1 MKRDLLLIAISMFA
15 WGLGEGMFLYFQP
28 IYLEQLGADPIAI
41 GSILG
46 GFGLAMTVSH
56 IPAGYLADRVGRKPL
71 LVAAWVLGMLA
82 TWTMALAGTLAVFVA
97 GLLLY
102 GITLF
107 VMSPLQSYVAAAR
120 GRLSVGRAITLMS
133 AGFNLGAVI
142 GPWLGGRIG
151 DQLGIRQTYVIAGLI
166 FIVSTVIILFIH
178 PQPVEKVPSSGNDR
192 GWMYSPRYKV
202 YMGVIFLA
210 IFATYLPQPLTP
222 NFLSNQGG
230 LNLSQVG
237 SLYSVASVGVVVLN
251 LALGALPARVGFLLG
266 QAAVGIFS
274 LLLWSAAGLAGYL
287 PAFLLLGGFRT
298 AKALGMAQ
306 VRELAP
312 SERMGLAFGLSETVA
327 ATAVVMAPLVAGY
340 LYSINPRAMYP
351 VAGSL
356 ILVSLVVSALFSPR
370 RKQPEAEMDGAVPVG
385 IEIDQ
390 GT

>member
-1 MKRDLLLIAISMFA
+1 
-15 WGLGEGMFLYFQP
+15 MFLYFQP
-28 IYLEQLGADPIAI
+28 IYLEQLGANPVAI

-46 GFGLAMTVSH
+46 AFGLAMTVSH
-56 IPAGYLADRVGRKPL
+56 VPAGYLADRLGRKPL
-71 LVAAWVLGMLA
+71 LVAAWGLGVLA
-82 TWTMALAGTLAVFVA
+82 TWTMAFAGTLAVFVA

-120 GRLSVGRAITLMS
+120 GRFSVGRAITLIS

-151 DQLGIRQTYVIAGLI
+151 DQMGIRQTYVIAGLI
-166 FIVSTVIILFIH
+166 FIVSTLIILFIR
-178 PQPVEKVPSSGNDR
+178 PQPVEKRSANAIDR
-192 GWMYSPRYKV
+192 SWISSPRYMV

-222 NFLSNQGG
+222 NYLSNQSG

-237 SLYSVASVGVVVLN
+237 GLYSVASVGVVVLN
-251 LALGALPARVGFLLG
+251 LLLGALPARVGFLLG

-274 LLLWSAAGLAGYL
+274 LLLWSGSGVAWYL

-298 AKALGMAQ
+298 AKALGISQ

-327 ATAVVMAPLVAGY
+327 ATAVVLAPLLAGY
-340 LYSINPRAMYP
+340 LYSLNPRAMYP
-351 VAGSL
+351 LAGAL
-356 ILVSLVVSALFSPR
+356 ILVSLVVSAVFSPAG
-370 RKQPEAEMDGAVPVG
+370 KQPVGGPAGVAPVG
-385 IEIDQ
+385 VEIDQ
-390 GT
+390 GP